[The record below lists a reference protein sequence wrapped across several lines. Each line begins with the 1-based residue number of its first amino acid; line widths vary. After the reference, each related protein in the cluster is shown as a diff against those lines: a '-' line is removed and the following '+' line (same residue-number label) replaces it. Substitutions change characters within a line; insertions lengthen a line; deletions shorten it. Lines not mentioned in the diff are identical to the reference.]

1 MKGKAMIT
9 YDKVR
14 ISSVRVD
21 DDYYDSKKKKRI
33 KYAKPKVTKKLLFED
48 SLYDLGEL
56 YRQIRNAHD
65 REPYY
70 KIEVTFN
77 SNLEY

>member
-1 MKGKAMIT
+1 MHLILVPANRRNECLFVPVLRPHVQVK
-9 YDKVR
+9 
-14 ISSVRVD
+14 
-21 DDYYDSKKKKRI
+21 
-33 KYAKPKVTKKLLFED
+33 KKLLFED
-48 SLYDLGEL
+48 NLYDLGEL

-70 KIEVTFN
+70 KIEVSFN

>member
-1 MKGKAMIT
+1 MIT

-33 KYAKPKVTKKLLFED
+33 KYTKPKVTKKLLFED

-65 REPYY
+65 RDPYH

-77 SNLEY
+77 TTLDY

>member
-1 MKGKAMIT
+1 MIT

-14 ISSVRVD
+14 ISSVRTD
-21 DDYYDSKKKKRI
+21 DTYYDSKKKKHI

-48 SLYDLGEL
+48 TLFDLGEL

-65 REPYY
+65 REPYE
-70 KIEVTFN
+70 KIEVSFN

>member
-1 MKGKAMIT
+1 MIT
-9 YDKVR
+9 YEKVR
-14 ISSVRVD
+14 ISSVRID
-21 DDYYDSKKKKRI
+21 DDYYDSKKNKRI

-65 REPYY
+65 REPYE